1 MKIDVLSASIA
12 TIIAT
17 IISTL
22 VTLILNKTNYKREL
36 DNQLDAIL
44 KLAIQYPYLENREFT
59 NNWTSKY
66 DLSDEKLS
74 RYEIYAT
81 MVFNYLLRL
90 SKYYN
95 YNVKKIEKYLAVKE
109 WVRIHKKYW
118 YDPTVPNENIDTY
131 DPPFRKLVEDYL
143 AGGNAK

>member
-1 MKIDVLSASIA
+1 MDITSAAIA

-17 IISTL
+17 TTSTL
-22 VTLILNKTNYKREL
+22 VTLILYRTNYKREL

-59 NNWTSKY
+59 NNWTSNY
-66 DLSDEKLS
+66 NLSDKKLS
-74 RYEIYAT
+74 RYEVYAT
-81 MVFNYLLRL
+81 MVFNYLLRF
-90 SKYYN
+90 SKFYKYN
-95 YNVKKIEKYLAVKE
+95 IKKIEKHLAVKD
-109 WVRIHKKYW
+109 WVRIHRKYW